1 MGSRLHPKDR
11 RVIPEEPNKLC
22 FVCYVPTWFINLM
35 ENVILLFLEP
45 ALIAAAH
52 FFPCSCGARAF
63 FSEAASTQTLTIF
76 SLVNVR
82 RNNCL

>member
-22 FVCYVPTWFINLM
+22 FVCYVPTRFINLM

-52 FFPCSCGARAF
+52 FFPCSYGARAF
-63 FSEAASTQTLTIF
+63 FSRGGLDADVDNFQPRERQKE
-76 SLVNVR
+76 
-82 RNNCL
+82 